1 MPDSHL
7 ASGGSSRRHR
17 TRQIRWAR
25 SIAVAAVVLTLTIA
39 FHSVL
44 PGSLGTLTAT
54 VLPWLGWLLPVLTI
68 GAFATRRHRAWI
80 ITLAPALAWALLV
93 APAALP
99 LGDAGGSGSDSLTVA
114 THNVRGGEGT
124 AIESARAL
132 ARENA
137 DLISLVELTDSD
149 REGAAAELA
158 EGYPYSYQVGT
169 VGLWSKY
176 PLAHEQPLD
185 LGLGW
190 KRALSADVLAPGGT
204 VSVYVVHAA
213 SFRPG
218 SQAERDTMLRNL
230 GELVPQDVSERLIV
244 MGDFNATAFDPAL
257 GPLLETVSEP
267 RTSGLSW
274 GFTWPTSI
282 PIARIDHIFER
293 GLTAVESRVITA
305 GASDHK
311 AIVTRFDPDHTS
323 DDPTPQG
330 DLPQ

>member
-1 MPDSHL
+1 M
-7 ASGGSSRRHR
+7 
-17 TRQIRWAR
+17 
-25 SIAVAAVVLTLTIA
+25 LTLTIA
-39 FHSVL
+39 LHSVL

-54 VLPWLGWLLPVLTI
+54 VLPWLGWILPLLTI
-68 GAFATRRHRAWI
+68 GALITRRPRAWI
-80 ITLAPALAWALLV
+80 ITLVPALTWALLV

-99 LGDAGGSGSDSLTVA
+99 LGDAGGSGSSTLTVA

-132 ARENA
+132 AAEGA
-137 DLISLVELTDSD
+137 DLISLVELTGAD
-149 REGAAAELA
+149 REAAAAELA
-158 EGYPYSYQVGT
+158 PSHPYSYQVGT

-176 PLAHEQPLD
+176 PMEYEQPLD

-218 SQAERDTMLRNL
+218 FQTERDTMLRNL
-230 GELVPQDVSERLIV
+230 GELVPQDASDRLIV

-274 GFTWPTSI
+274 GFTWPTTA

-293 GLTAVESRVITA
+293 GLTASESRVLTA

-311 AIVTRFDPDHTS
+311 AIVTRFDDAAS
-323 DDPTPQG
+323 
-330 DLPQ
+330 

>member
-1 MPDSHL
+1 MPDSYR
-7 ASGGSSRRHR
+7 APANPPQGSRARR
-17 TRQIRWAR
+17 TRWAR
-25 SIAVAAVVLTLTIA
+25 TIAVVSVVLTLTIA
-39 FHSVL
+39 LHSVL

-54 VLPWLGWLLPVLTI
+54 VLPWLGWLLPALTI
-68 GAFATRRHRAWI
+68 GALATRRRRAWI
-80 ITLAPALAWALLV
+80 ITLVPALTWSLLV

-99 LGDAGGSGSDSLTVA
+99 LGEAGGSVSESSPLTVA

-124 AIESARAL
+124 AIESARTL
-132 ARENA
+132 ASEGA
-137 DLISLVELTDSD
+137 DLISLVELTSEE

-158 EGYPYSYQVGT
+158 ASHPYSYQVGT
-169 VGLWSKY
+169 VGFWSKY
-176 PLAHEQPLD
+176 PIEQEKPLD

-218 SQAERDTMLRNL
+218 FQTERDTMLRNL
-230 GELVPQDVSERLIV
+230 GELVPQDLSERLIV
-244 MGDFNATAFDPAL
+244 MGDFNATTFDPAL

-274 GFTWPTSI
+274 GFTWPAAA

-293 GLTAVESRVITA
+293 GLTATDSRVLPA

-311 AIVTRFDPDHTS
+311 AIVTRFADEPA
-323 DDPTPQG
+323 PETP
-330 DLPQ
+330 

>member
-1 MPDSHL
+1 M
-7 ASGGSSRRHR
+7 G
-17 TRQIRWAR
+17 WAR
-25 SIAVAAVVLTLTIA
+25 VIAVVAILLSLAIA

-54 VLPWLGWLLPVLTI
+54 VLPWLGLLLPVLTI
-68 GAFATRRHRAWI
+68 GALATRRRGAWI
-80 ITLAPALAWALLV
+80 ITLAPAIVWGLLV

-99 LGDAGGSGSDSLTVA
+99 LGDASGSGSMPLTVA

-124 AIESARAL
+124 AVESARTL
-132 ARENA
+132 VTEGA
-137 DLISLVELTDSD
+137 DLISLVELTGGD
-149 REGAAAELA
+149 REAAAAELA
-158 EGYPYSYQVGT
+158 ASHPYSYQVGT

-176 PLAHEQPLD
+176 PLEYEQPLD

-190 KRALSADVLAPGGT
+190 KRALSADVLTPGGT

-218 SQAERDTMLRNL
+218 VQTERDTMLQNL
-230 GELVPQDVSERLIV
+230 GDLVPQDVSERLIV

-257 GPLLETVSEP
+257 RPLLKTVSEP

-274 GFTWPTSI
+274 GFTWPTAA
-282 PIARIDHIFER
+282 PFARIDHIFER
-293 GLTAVESRVITA
+293 GLTALENRVIAA

-311 AIVTRFDPDHTS
+311 AVVTRFDYDRS
-323 DDPTPQG
+323 
-330 DLPQ
+330 